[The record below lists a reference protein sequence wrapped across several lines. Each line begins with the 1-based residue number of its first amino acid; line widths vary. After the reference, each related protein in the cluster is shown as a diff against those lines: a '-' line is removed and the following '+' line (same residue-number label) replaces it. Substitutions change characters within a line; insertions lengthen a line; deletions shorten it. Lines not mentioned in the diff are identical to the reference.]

1 MGVGCAARGRVPQGG
16 AAARSVAGTGKGA
29 VRVSSGRVRRERGRG
44 KGDEGRVIPRIV
56 ATPIAA
62 LALPET
68 RLAPRRVDA
77 DAIAAAPPA
86 PRRDQLAAGDALVIT
101 TGQQPGLFTG
111 PLYTIYKAL
120 SAIAL
125 ARRVARERRTPVVPV
140 FWVAGDDHDFA
151 EANHTWFLDKNGE
164 PTQVKLR
171 ERPAE
176 AAMLPLAREP
186 CGPEIA
192 GALRQ
197 LEEGTADTEFKAGVL
212 EWLGRWYRP
221 EATLADAFAQALDA
235 LLGPRGL
242 VVLRVYDPRAK
253 RAAAPWVLKGLDVT
267 LPDGYTPVLVEG
279 SQGRDRLQ
287 RDGDGFVTR
296 RSGERFSRAEL
307 ARLARDAPERLS
319 PNVLLRPAVEAAL
332 LPTLAYAGGPAEL
345 KYLPDAAP
353 LYETLGVTRQAPVPR
368 WSGVLVES
376 RVEKLMERHG
386 LDLAAFDGK
395 PGELEARL
403 VRDELPAETVATLA
417 SLRHGIEEHYAALRA
432 SAVRIDPTLEPTAD
446 SARNA
451 ALSGAQTIEKKLVAS
466 LKRLEGET
474 LIRQIARARA
484 TVYPQGQRQERVL
497 TLASFSIRYGPALV
511 DALEQE
517 VARWAGAS

>member
-1 MGVGCAARGRVPQGG
+1 M
-16 AAARSVAGTGKGA
+16 
-29 VRVSSGRVRRERGRG
+29 
-44 KGDEGRVIPRIV
+44 
-56 ATPIAA
+56 
-62 LALPET
+62 
-68 RLAPRRVDA
+68 
-77 DAIAAAPPA
+77 
-86 PRRDQLAAGDALVIT
+86 
-101 TGQQPGLFTG
+101 
-111 PLYTIYKAL
+111 
-120 SAIAL
+120 
-125 ARRVARERRTPVVPV
+125 VPV

-151 EANHTWFLDKNGE
+151 EANHAWFLDKNGE

-176 AAMLPLAREP
+176 APMLPLAREP

-197 LEEGTADTEFKAGVL
+197 LEEGTPDTEFKAGVL

-242 VVLRVYDPRAK
+242 VVLRVHDPRAK

-267 LPDGYTPVLVEG
+267 LPDGYTPVFVEA

-296 RSGERFSRAEL
+296 RSGERFSRADL

-319 PNVLLRPAVEAAL
+319 PNVLLRPAV
-332 LPTLAYAGGPAEL
+332 L
-345 KYLPDAAP
+345 KYLPDAAS

-386 LDLAAFDGK
+386 LDLAALDGK

-417 SLRHGIEEHYAALRA
+417 ALRHGIEEHYAVLRE
-432 SAVRIDPTLEPTAD
+432 SAVRIDPTLERTVE

-484 TVYPQGQRQERVL
+484 AVYPQGQPQERVL

>member
-1 MGVGCAARGRVPQGG
+1 V
-16 AAARSVAGTGKGA
+16 
-29 VRVSSGRVRRERGRG
+29 
-44 KGDEGRVIPRIV
+44 
-56 ATPIAA
+56 
-62 LALPET
+62 
-68 RLAPRRVDA
+68 
-77 DAIAAAPPA
+77 
-86 PRRDQLAAGDALVIT
+86 LVVT
-101 TGQQPGLFTG
+101 SGQQPGLFTG

-120 SAIAL
+120 SAVAL
-125 ARRVARERRTPVVPV
+125 ARRIERERRTPVVPV

-164 PTQVKLR
+164 PSQVKLR

-176 AAMLPLAREP
+176 AAMVPLAREA
-186 CGPEIA
+186 CGPEIS

-197 LEEGTADTEFKAGVL
+197 LDEGTPDSEFKPGVL
-212 EWLGRWYRP
+212 DWLGRWYRP

-242 VVLRVYDPRAK
+242 VVLRVYDARAK

-267 LPDGYTPVLVEG
+267 LPDEHTPVFVEA
-279 SQGRDRLQ
+279 SQGRDRLR

-296 RSGERFSRAEL
+296 RSGERFSRADL
-307 ARLARDAPERLS
+307 NRLARDAPERLS
-319 PNVLLRPAVEAAL
+319 PNVMLRPAVEAAI

-368 WSGVLVES
+368 WSGVLVEH

-403 VRDELPAETVATLA
+403 VRDELPPETVETLTA
-417 SLRHGIEEHYAALRA
+417 LRHGIEEHYAALRQA
-432 SAVRIDPTLEPTAD
+432 AARIDPTLERTVE

-451 ALSGAQTIEKKLVAS
+451 ALSGTQTIEKKLIAS
-466 LKRLEGET
+466 VKRLEGET

-484 TVYPQGQRQERVL
+484 AVYPQGQPQERVF

-511 DALEQE
+511 DAVEQE
-517 VARWAGAS
+517 VARWAGVS